1 MMDFK
6 IHLFINPQK
15 MHQLKKDKGT
25 DNVLIWKSKGTYS
38 SNHYKLLSYITEQF
52 LDIKW
57 ESNLIKIL
65 QL

>member
-15 MHQLKKDKGT
+15 IHQLKKDKGT

-52 LDIKW
+52 LDIRW
-57 ESNLIKIL
+57 E
-65 QL
+65 